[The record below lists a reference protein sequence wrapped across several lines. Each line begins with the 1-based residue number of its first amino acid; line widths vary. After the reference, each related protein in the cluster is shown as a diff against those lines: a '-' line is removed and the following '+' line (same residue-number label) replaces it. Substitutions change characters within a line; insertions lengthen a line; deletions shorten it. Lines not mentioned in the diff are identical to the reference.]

1 MGAGG
6 AGYMLFIVKP
16 EDKERF
22 IKKMRE
28 RDLSDID
35 FSIDWT
41 GVEARI
47 L

>member
-1 MGAGG
+1 
-6 AGYMLFIVKP
+6 MLFIVKP
-16 EDKERF
+16 SYKETF

-28 RDLSDID
+28 RDISDID

-41 GVEARI
+41 GVEARV